1 MEGIAQPTPRIS
13 VRQVSKIFGRHP
25 SRALQQLREGRAKAE
40 VQRDTGVVVGVYDVS
55 FDILPGE
62 IFVIMGLSGSG
73 KSTLLRLINRLHDP
87 TSGSIVVDG
96 EDVTA
101 MGSRALR
108 QLRRS
113 KFGMVFQSFALLPHR
128 TVLGNVEF
136 GLEIQGEPKARRA
149 ERAMQVIETVGLAGY
164 EGKYVSQLSGGMRQR
179 VGLARALAAD
189 PEILLMDEA
198 FSALDPLIRGQLQD
212 DLLEIQEKLGKTI
225 VFVSHD
231 LDEAIKIG
239 SRIAIVR
246 DGRLVQVGTPQEIL
260 ARPADDY
267 VSAFVE
273 GADRTKVLTAEQIM
287 QPLRVSAHPKDSPRA
302 LLRKMERSGFGGLV
316 VVDNARRVQ
325 GYVDLAQ
332 ASAQRDRDVMDRAT
346 WRALPTAGADAKL
359 ADLIQRVH
367 TEGSPLV
374 ILDARERVVG
384 VVDKSTLLAA
394 LAQGDSNGAQ
404 QEPATPG
411 DVAAPAAASG
421 TPARGEPGSGAEPAV
436 AAEAQPAQAAIIED
450 KQP

>member
-1 MEGIAQPTPRIS
+1 MESAEPNPRIS
-13 VRQVSKIFGRHP
+13 IRNVSKIFGRHP
-25 SRALQQLREGRAKAE
+25 GRALEQLRQGRRKRE
-40 VQRDTGVVVGVYDVS
+40 VQQDTGVVVGVFDVS
-55 FDILPGE
+55 LDIMPGE

-87 TSGSIVVDG
+87 TSGSILIDG
-96 EDVTA
+96 EDVTR

-108 QLRRS
+108 SLRRR

-136 GLEIQGEPKARRA
+136 GLEIQGVPKAQRV
-149 ERAMQVIETVGLAGY
+149 ERARQVIETVGLAGY
-164 EGKYVSQLSGGMRQR
+164 ENKFASELSGGMRQR

-239 SRIAIVR
+239 TRIAIVR
-246 DGRLVQVGTPQEIL
+246 DGRLVQVGTAQQIL
-260 ARPADDY
+260 AHPADDY

-273 GADRTKVLTAEQIM
+273 GADRTKVLSAEQIM
-287 QPLRVSAHPKDSPRA
+287 QPLRVAANPKDPPRI

-316 VVDNARRVQ
+316 VVDNARRLL
-325 GYVDLAQ
+325 GYLDLGDV
-332 ASAQRDRDVMDRAT
+332 SAQRDRDVVDRSSY
-346 WRALPTAGADAKL
+346 RALPSATADAKL
-359 ADLIQRVH
+359 GDLIQRIH
-367 TEGSPLV
+367 AEGSPLV

-384 VVDKSTLLAA
+384 VVDKSTVLAA
-394 LAQGDSNGAQ
+394 LAQADSAAPPDAPLAQVAAVAPSSTEAGAQ
-404 QEPATPG
+404 AHE
-411 DVAAPAAASG
+411 
-421 TPARGEPGSGAEPAV
+421 TPADALLSEEKTS
-436 AAEAQPAQAAIIED
+436 
-450 KQP
+450 

>member
-1 MEGIAQPTPRIS
+1 MEGSADPRPRIS
-13 VRQVSKIFGRHP
+13 IRHVSKIFGRHP
-25 SRALQQLREGRAKAE
+25 SRALQQLREGRAKAD

-55 FDILPGE
+55 LDILPGE

-73 KSTLLRLINRLHDP
+73 KSTLLRLINRLHDA
-87 TSGSIVVDG
+87 TSGSILVDG

-212 DLLEIQEKLGKTI
+212 DLLEIQDKLGKTI

-316 VVDNARRVQ
+316 VVDNARRLQ

-332 ASAQRDRDVMDRAT
+332 ASAQRDRELVDRSAY
-346 WRALPTAGADAKL
+346 RALPTATGDAKL

-367 TEGSPLV
+367 SEGSPLV

-394 LAQGDSNGAQ
+394 LAQGDGSNGQ
-404 QEPATPG
+404 QESPNHGA
-411 DVAAPAAASG
+411 VAVPAAA
-421 TPARGEPGSGAEPAV
+421 PGAGAANESNSAAEPP
-436 AAEAQPAQAAIIED
+436 AAADQAPAQAAVTED

>member
-1 MEGIAQPTPRIS
+1 
-13 VRQVSKIFGRHP
+13 
-25 SRALQQLREGRAKAE
+25 
-40 VQRDTGVVVGVYDVS
+40 VGVYDVS

-87 TSGSIVVDG
+87 TRGSILVDG
-96 EDVTA
+96 EHVTA

-108 QLRRS
+108 RLRRS

-136 GLEIQGEPKARRA
+136 GLEIQGERKARRV
-149 ERAMQVIETVGLAGY
+149 ERAMQMIETVGLAGC
-164 EGKYVSQLSGGMRQR
+164 EGSYVSQLSGGMRQR

-246 DGRLVQVGTPQEIL
+246 DGRLVQVGTPREIL
-260 ARPADDY
+260 ASPANDY

-316 VVDNARRVQ
+316 VVDTARRVQ

-332 ASAQRDRDVMDRAT
+332 ASAQRDRDVLDRAT
-346 WRALPTAGADAKL
+346 WRAQPTAGTDAKL
-359 ADLIQRVH
+359 ADLIQRMH
-367 TEGSPLV
+367 AEGSPLA
-374 ILDARERVVG
+374 ILDERERVVG
-384 VVDKSTLLAA
+384 VVDKNTLLAA
-394 LAQGDSNGAQ
+394 LAQGDTYGA
-404 QEPATPG
+404 P
-411 DVAAPAAASG
+411 PAAAPG
-421 TPARGEPGSGAEPAV
+421 APTQGAPTQRAPARGAEPSV
-436 AAEAQPAQAAIIED
+436 VTESMPAQAGIIEGR
-450 KQP
+450 QR